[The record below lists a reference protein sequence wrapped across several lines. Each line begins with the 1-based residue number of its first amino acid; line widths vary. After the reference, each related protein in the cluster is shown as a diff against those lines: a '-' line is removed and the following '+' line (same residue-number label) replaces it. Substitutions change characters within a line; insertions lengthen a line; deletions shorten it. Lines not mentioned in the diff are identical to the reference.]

1 MHCLLCN
8 ILQTWDLLRITVK
21 GFLGFCQDFLT
32 RNPGYYIQP
41 VRINGSV
48 VESLFS
54 RFKYHANGNLS
65 SVNYRGCVAKMIIS
79 DAVKG
84 GETYRTSS
92 VDLHGILTKKKR
104 KRK

>member
-1 MHCLLCN
+1 M
-8 ILQTWDLLRITVK
+8 K
-21 GFLGFCQDFLT
+21 GFLGCQDFLS

-41 VRINGSV
+41 VCSNGSV

-79 DAVKG
+79 DAVR
-84 GETYRTSS
+84 GESYRTSV
-92 VDLHGILTKKKR
+92 VDLHGVLTEKEKEVN
-104 KRK
+104 